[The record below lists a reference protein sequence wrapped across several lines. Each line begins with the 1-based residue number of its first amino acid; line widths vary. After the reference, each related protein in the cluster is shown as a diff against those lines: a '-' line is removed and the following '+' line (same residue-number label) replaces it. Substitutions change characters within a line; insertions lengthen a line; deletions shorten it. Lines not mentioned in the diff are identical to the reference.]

1 MKKII
6 ALLLAVLMTVSM
18 LAACSSAPA
27 ETTAPP
33 AEGDTQPQVKATDP
47 PAEKEKVTLKV
58 WADQGELLLDGVFNH
73 MSCYHP
79 MFQDVMQKPPR
90 YTSRKSSCSGKQMR

>member
-33 AEGDTQPQVKATDP
+33 AEGDTQPQVKATDSL
-47 PAEKEKVTLKV
+47 VL
-58 WADQGELLLDGVFNH
+58 
-73 MSCYHP
+73 
-79 MFQDVMQKPPR
+79 
-90 YTSRKSSCSGKQMR
+90 